1 MALASLLNVAS
12 SARERGVEFWH
23 YRDEDDPNWEDDFS
37 RGHEIGVLITLLSGA
52 IVGMILSLAN
62 AFRLIET

>member
-1 MALASLLNVAS
+1 M
-12 SARERGVEFWH
+12 EFWH